1 MNSVI
6 LKCVTLTSLV
16 SCAFAVAIGSAAAAD
31 IPFKARPLP
40 PSPSCYDWSGVYGGG
55 HYGYLW
61 GDSHWTMPM
70 QGSQPQLGP
79 QKQRRLGSLSGAAT
93 AAFYG
98 NGDASRAATSY
109 WALRLQSASCA
120 KTARQV

>member
-16 SCAFAVAIGSAAAAD
+16 SCAFVAAVGSAAAAD
-31 IPFKARPLP
+31 MPVKARPLP
-40 PSPSCYDWSGVYGGG
+40 PPPSCYDWRGVYGGG

-61 GDSHWTMPM
+61 GDSHWTYPNAAFVTPA
-70 QGSQPQLGP
+70 G
-79 QKQRRLGSLSGAAT
+79 RRFRNLSGAAT
-93 AAFYG
+93 AAFSG

-109 WALRLQSASCA
+109 SVSKLQSASYA
-120 KTARQV
+120 KTIRQV